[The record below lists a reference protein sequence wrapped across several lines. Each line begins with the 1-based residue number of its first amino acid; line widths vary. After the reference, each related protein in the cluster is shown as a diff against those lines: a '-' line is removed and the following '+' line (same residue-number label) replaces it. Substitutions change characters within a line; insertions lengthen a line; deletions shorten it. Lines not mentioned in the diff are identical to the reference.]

1 MGDEEELEKIRARKL
16 NAMIDQ
22 ANAKGVEKMTGKVE
36 IITDDVFE
44 NFIKQDR
51 LVVIDC
57 WAPWCGPCRAL
68 APKIEELAV
77 EMADKVSFGKLNTD
91 ENEQVPMRFKISAIP
106 TILIFKNGNFVD
118 RIVGAGSK
126 DSMKQKFEKLI

>member
-1 MGDEEELEKIRARKL
+1 MGDEEDLELIRARKL
-16 NAMIDQ
+16 NALIDH
-22 ANAKGVEKMTGKVE
+22 ANKKGVEKMAGKVE
-36 IITDDVFE
+36 TVTDDGFE
-44 NFIKQDR
+44 NFIKQDK

-68 APKIEELAV
+68 APKMEELSV
-77 EMADKVSFGKLNTD
+77 EMADKVIFGKINTD
-91 ENEQVPMRFKISAIP
+91 ENEQVPMRFNISAIP

-126 DSMKQKFEKLI
+126 DSMKQKFEKYL

>member
-1 MGDEEELEKIRARKL
+1 MGDEDDLEIIRARKL

-22 ANAKGVEKMTGKVE
+22 ANKKGVEKMAGKVE
-36 IITDDVFE
+36 IVTDDGFE

-77 EMADKVSFGKLNTD
+77 EMAEKVSFGKINTD
-91 ENEQVPMRFKISAIP
+91 ENEQVPMRFNISAIP

-126 DSMKQKFEKLI
+126 DSMKQKFEKHL